1 LPPAPP
7 TRASPRARRKRRK
20 TDAIPYSNT
29 KNQDHVRHL
38 ELVNLRTSFLE
49 LRDGADPRKV
59 RLRAGDGQRT
69 DWARSRSRRLRAAH
83 EPGRR
88 EDSKAHHMLGWL
100 LHEREILISAQADAR
115 TLSHSAPPRSPRG
128 IVPSSSSTR
137 PGARP
142 SNRADQIGGALSRR
156 APRGAKGTSRSQLS
170 VKPTTAAR
178 LCGLAPHHP
187 VRAEYTDK
195 PPRAWKMTP
204 VVSPSRP
211 ALSLQLR
218 QCQCTYASAGLLTF

>member
-1 LPPAPP
+1 MVL
-7 TRASPRARRKRRK
+7 
-20 TDAIPYSNT
+20 
-29 KNQDHVRHL
+29 
-38 ELVNLRTSFLE
+38 
-49 LRDGADPRKV
+49 DGIDPRKV
-59 RLRAGDGQRT
+59 WLRAGDGQRT
-69 DWARSRSRRLRAAH
+69 DWARSRSRRFRAAH

-195 PPRAWKMTP
+195 SPRAWKMTP

-218 QCQCTYASAGLLTF
+218 QCQCTYTSAGHLTFSVDKEVVPRGARLHLSGQLERQREPRSHSGSCALR

>member
-1 LPPAPP
+1 MSSGVPESSVL
-7 TRASPRARRKRRK
+7 
-20 TDAIPYSNT
+20 
-29 KNQDHVRHL
+29 
-38 ELVNLRTSFLE
+38 
-49 LRDGADPRKV
+49 DGTDPRKV
-59 RLRAGDGQRT
+59 WLRAGDGQRT

-88 EDSKAHHMLGWL
+88 EDSKAHHMLGWS
-100 LHEREILISAQADAR
+100 LHERKILLSAQADAR
-115 TLSHSAPPRSPRG
+115 TLTHCASPRSPRG

-156 APRGAKGTSRSQLS
+156 APRGAKGTSRSQLP

-178 LCGLAPHHP
+178 PRGPAPHQP

-204 VVSPSRP
+204 VAPPLRP

-218 QCQCTYASAGLLTF
+218 QCQCTDTSAGRLTFSVDKEVVPRGARLHLSGQLERQREPRSHRGSCALR